1 MRGNEILQ
9 QVRWRH
15 SVWRPEIWRV
25 GLGSQ
30 HYSGSSMDAIKSK
43 VRFRIVRKIAEGGMG
58 AVYEALQEGV
68 EGFEKRVAIKTLLP
82 QVCNREDFVQLFVH
96 EAKLVADLVH
106 ENIVQIYQ
114 LGRNGKEY
122 YIVMELVRG
131 LPLSRFLRLHVLTDT
146 IVPRDLAIFITARIA
161 RGLAYAHSRK
171 DINGSPMNIVHRDIC
186 PSNIL
191 VTTEGLPKIA
201 DFGIA
206 IATTNFELVDKEL
219 LWGKAGYMSPEQ
231 ANRYDIDFRSDIFS
245 LGALLFE
252 LLAGKKIRNSS
263 NIRKLVALAKGGI
276 VDWARLPKDVPRAI
290 RDILKRCLALA
301 PEDRYEETAAL
312 ARDLEYEIYKDG
324 YGPTIQTLESY
335 LRDQF
340 PYLYRTGGGT
350 PGLAS
355 SEQRTAVAADPDATL
370 VFPERTAVAEVS
382 TALPDSQEK
391 QEAVEE
397 LT

>member
-1 MRGNEILQ
+1 VRGNEILQ

>member
-1 MRGNEILQ
+1 
-9 QVRWRH
+9 
-15 SVWRPEIWRV
+15 
-25 GLGSQ
+25 
-30 HYSGSSMDAIKSK
+30 MDAIKSK

-171 DINGSPMNIVHRDIC
+171 DINGTPMNIVHRDIC

-276 VDWARLPKDVPRAI
+276 VDWARLPKDVPRAV

-355 SEQRTAVAADPDATL
+355 SEQRTAVAADPEATL
-370 VFPERTAVAEVS
+370 VFPDRTAVAEVS
-382 TALPDSQEK
+382 TALPDSQEV
-391 QEAVEE
+391 VEE

>member
-1 MRGNEILQ
+1 
-9 QVRWRH
+9 
-15 SVWRPEIWRV
+15 
-25 GLGSQ
+25 
-30 HYSGSSMDAIKSK
+30 MDVIQGQ
-43 VRFRIVRKIAEGGMG
+43 VRFRIVRKIASGGMG

-68 EGFEKRVAIKTLLP
+68 EGFEKRVAVKTLLP
-82 QVCNREDFVQLFVH
+82 QVCDRPEFVQLFVH

-146 IVPRDLAIFITARIA
+146 QVPCSLAIFIAARIA
-161 RGLAYAHSRK
+161 RGLSYAHSRK
-171 DINGSPMNIVHRDIC
+171 DHNGAPLNIVHRDIC
-186 PSNIL
+186 PSNVL

-206 IATTNFELVDKEL
+206 IATTNFEFVDKEL

-231 ANRYDIDFRSDIFS
+231 ANRFDIDFRSDIFS
-245 LGALLFE
+245 LGALFFE
-252 LLAGKKIRNSS
+252 LLSGRKIRNSS
-263 NIRKLVALAKGGI
+263 NIRKLVALAKGGG
-276 VDWARLPKDVPRAI
+276 VDWARLPKDVPASV

-301 PEDRYEETAAL
+301 PEDRYEETSTL

-324 YGPTIQTLESY
+324 YGPTIQTLEAY

-340 PYLYRTGGGT
+340 PYLYRTGGGV
-350 PGLAS
+350 PAS
-355 SEQRTAVAADPDATL
+355 S
-370 VFPERTAVAEVS
+370 ERTAVADDPDATRVLSKRKARSSSVS
-382 TALPDSQEK
+382 TAMPDPDEDQEI
-391 QEAVEE
+391 
-397 LT
+397 L